1 MYLSKTIGST
11 TVDSTT
17 TLEDFTKNFRS
28 FMIEFVSKIGSV
40 FTKALFTIV
49 KKEIAI
55 LIQQI
60 LSDITKESKERYKN
74 MIFPLTILGVGVG
87 LKILKDFRDC
97 KSLVDSL
104 TKLLTLALNKKI
116 SRLKKA
122 GSDIPLPLL
131 FGAELLDGVS
141 PTRAFVNIIDQFEEL
156 GIPTGPMPDGSPNE
170 FMASILAVVEGI
182 DKENVQ
188 NGKTVIATKSLTVTP
203 LFLTTPQKIYGKSF

>member
-1 MYLSKTIGST
+1 M
-11 TVDSTT
+11 
-17 TLEDFTKNFRS
+17 
-28 FMIEFVSKIGSV
+28 
-40 FTKALFTIV
+40 
-49 KKEIAI
+49 
-55 LIQQI
+55 
-60 LSDITKESKERYKN
+60 
-74 MIFPLTILGVGVG
+74 
-87 LKILKDFRDC
+87 
-97 KSLVDSL
+97 
-104 TKLLTLALNKKI
+104 ALNKKI